1 MLMNIHFIGYQIETI
16 GRCKKKS
23 YAEDHA
29 YKVVHAHALIQPYT
43 RIIKHLIEDISLAL
57 LTE

>member
-23 YAEDHA
+23 YAEDHT
-29 YKVVHAHALIQPYT
+29 YKVVHAHAFIQPYT
-43 RIIKHLIEDISLAL
+43 RIIKLFIEDITLAL
-57 LTE
+57 MSE

>member
-1 MLMNIHFIGYQIETI
+1 MNIHFISYQIETI

-23 YAEDHA
+23 YADDHA
-29 YKVVHAHALIQPYT
+29 YKVVHAHAFIQPYT